1 MLNTENC
8 CAFEDIIQDDILT
21 PLGLNHTFFVVPE
34 DLKNYVVVSNAFA
47 GDSAIVDIDLGFINP
62 YACSPGMLFNILE
75 QVGPLLVHTT
85 GLLFFTSYFYPNQD
99 FSMWLPS
106 KNG

>member
-1 MLNTENC
+1 
-8 CAFEDIIQDDILT
+8 
-21 PLGLNHTFFVVPE
+21 VPE
-34 DLKNYVVVSNAFA
+34 DLKDYVVVSNAFA

-62 YACSPGMLFNILE
+62 YVCSPRMLFDILE
-75 QVGPLLVHTT
+75 QVGLLLVHMT
-85 GLLFFTSYFYPNQD
+85 GLLFFTSYFCPNQN